1 MKFITKLFLLAL
13 IVGFVACDTELDLQ
27 NDPNAVTPD
36 KASVSDLY
44 NNIQLTFRNVF
55 WSAEG
60 KGAQLSRMDHM
71 GNFTYEADISPN
83 TTNGLWF
90 NAYSSL
96 FPDVDALLT
105 LTEERGLD
113 IHSGSAKIFKAYT
126 LMALV
131 DNLNG
136 VPFSEAGQG
145 TDVISPKADSGE
157 SVYAAAIA
165 LLDEAIAQMSGT
177 NAAGPSN
184 DFYYGGDGAKWIT
197 LAKTLKLRAAVTTR
211 LVDPSGA
218 AATVNAIIAGGDYID
233 EASEDFV
240 FQFGSTRDNPN
251 SRHFDYNG
259 NYEDGGVAYESN
271 YMMWLMRAGY
281 ADADG
286 NPIAD
291 PRTRYYYY
299 RQTDDSN
306 GQDPTVYSCHFS
318 TLPTDADGRPA
329 HFDLIDERLPYCT
342 AFPDGYYGRDH
353 GNGEGT
359 PPDGFIASTK
369 GLYPT
374 GGQFDENSF
383 SNTSQ
388 AGTTGAKG
396 AGIFPIMLSS
406 FVDFMV
412 AEAVLT
418 AGASGDARALL
429 ESGFRKSMAK
439 CQSMESLVAADL
451 AATETVRGVEVPKRD
466 LYVPTAEDIDEF
478 VAEVLTRYDAADA
491 TGKLNI
497 VMTEYYKALFGNG
510 LEAYN
515 MYRRTGMPL
524 NIQPTLEPAGGTF
537 PRSLFLPAVNVNR
550 NANATQKELTE
561 LVFWDNGSAD
571 VK

>member
-1 MKFITKLFLLAL
+1 MKFINKLFLLAL

-27 NDPNAVTPD
+27 NDPNQVTPD

-44 NNIQLTFRNVF
+44 NNIQLTFANVF
-55 WSAEG
+55 ANAEF

-71 GNFTYEADISPN
+71 GNFTYEADVSPN

-90 NAYSSL
+90 AAYSNL
-96 FPDVDALLT
+96 FPDVEALLT

-131 DNLNG
+131 DNLNN

-177 NAAGPSN
+177 NAAGPTN

-197 LAKTLKLRAAVTTR
+197 LANTLKLRAAVTTR

-233 EASEDFV
+233 DASEDFV
-240 FQFGSTRDNPN
+240 AQFGSTRDNPN
-251 SRHFDYNG
+251 SRHPDYNN

-281 ADADG
+281 ADEDG

-291 PRTRYYYY
+291 PRLRYYYY

-306 GQDPTVYSCHFS
+306 NQDPTVYSCHFS
-318 TLPTDADGRPA
+318 TLPEDPEGRPA
-329 HFDLIDERLPYCT
+329 HFDLIDDRLPYCT
-342 AFPDGYYGRDH
+342 AYPDGYYGRDH

-369 GLYPT
+369 GLYPA

-383 SNTSQ
+383 QNTSQ
-388 AGTTGAKG
+388 AGTTGGKG
-396 AGIFPIMLSS
+396 AGFFPIMLSS
-406 FVDFMV
+406 YVDFMV

-451 AATETVRGVEVPKRD
+451 NATETVREVEISKRD
-466 LYVPTAEDIDEF
+466 LYVPTAEEIDEF

-497 VMTEYYKALFGNG
+497 LMTEYYKALFGNG

-524 NIQPTLEPAGGTF
+524 NIQPTLEPAGGNF